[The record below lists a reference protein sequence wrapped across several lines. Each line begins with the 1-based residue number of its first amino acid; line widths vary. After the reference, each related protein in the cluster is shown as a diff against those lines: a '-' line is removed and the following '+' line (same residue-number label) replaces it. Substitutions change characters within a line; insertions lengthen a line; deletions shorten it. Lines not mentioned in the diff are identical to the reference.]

1 MTETKRIRLDEITLM
16 RTILAVLIVFMHA
29 FTCFQGAWP
38 PPEGYVEIPFYK
50 WIAQTSF
57 AFTLEAFVLISGYLY
72 SFTRNYL
79 KRKEGFWTLT
89 KNKFKRLI
97 IPSIIFGTAYYIL
110 FFPHNGILVA
120 IYSIVNGCG
129 HMWFLPMLFWCFLGT
144 WLIELVNISHL
155 WKLLFLFLLHI
166 VVVVPLPLRLDAAC
180 SFLFYFYLGYVLF
193 LKREIIVEKLNVK
206 NIMLV
211 WLVFLIVFF
220 VLRPLKDSFSIGDSA
235 TLIYKGLT
243 NMGQRF
249 IQIVY
254 ATIGALAF
262 YATAYYYTHH
272 RTLNSGTVKL
282 AGCCFGIYLFQ
293 QFVLQFLYYKTG
305 LPSVIGPYWLPWVGF
320 LLALPLSYL
329 FTVLLLKTKTGK
341 YLIG

>member
-1 MTETKRIRLDEITLM
+1 MAETQRIRLDEITLM

-38 PPEGYVEIPFYK
+38 PPEGYVEIPLYK

-79 KRKEGFWTLT
+79 KRKEGFLTLT
-89 KNKFKRLI
+89 KNKIKRLI
-97 IPSIIFGTAYYIL
+97 LPSIVFGTAYYFL
-110 FFPHNGILVA
+110 FFPHYGVLEAVYCIL
-120 IYSIVNGCG
+120 NGCG

-144 WLIELVNISHL
+144 WLIEKINISHL
-155 WKLLFLFLLHI
+155 WKLLFLLLLH
-166 VVVVPLPLRLDAAC
+166 VVVVIPIPLRLDAAC
-180 SFLFYFYLGYVLF
+180 SFMFYFYLGYVLF
-193 LKREIIVEKLNVK
+193 LKREAIYEKLNVR
-206 NIMLV
+206 NIMLA
-211 WLVFLIVFF
+211 WFIFLIVFF
-220 VLRPLKDSFSIGDSA
+220 VLRPLKDSFTVGDNA

-243 NMGQRF
+243 NMGQKF

-254 ATIGALAF
+254 ASIGALAF
-262 YATAYYYTHH
+262 YATAYYYTNNHS
-272 RTLNSGTVKL
+272 LKSSTVKL

-293 QFVLQFLYYKTG
+293 QFVLRFLYYKTS
-305 LPSVIGPYWLPWVGF
+305 LPTVIGPYWLPWAGF

-329 FTVLLLKTKTGK
+329 FTLLLLKTKTGK